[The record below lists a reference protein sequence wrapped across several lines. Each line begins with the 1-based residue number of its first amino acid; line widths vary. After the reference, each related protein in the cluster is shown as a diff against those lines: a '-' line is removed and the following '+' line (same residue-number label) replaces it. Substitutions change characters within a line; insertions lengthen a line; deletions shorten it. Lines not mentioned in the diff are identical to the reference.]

1 MIISLKLPRSVLEL
15 NYTKEE
21 LEFRDEVRQLLRDEL
36 TPEIIAGNKN
46 TTTALGNND
55 AAMAWQAILNKR
67 GWAGVAW
74 PKEFGG
80 TGWSSNQ
87 RYIFNSECEKA
98 GAPKLIPLGLRM
110 LAPVLFKYGTKEQ
123 QDYYLPK
130 MLSAEHYWC
139 QGYSEPGSGSDL
151 ASLKTRAERD
161 GDFYVVNGTKI
172 WTTNAHHADHIFCL
186 VKTNPDVKPQA
197 GISFLLIEMNTPGIS
212 VEPIITMAG
221 DHEVNQVFFDNVR
234 VPISNIVGPEND
246 GWKVAKYLLEF
257 ERGGSSVA
265 TRLHVDMAE
274 LKMLLDRVEGENA
287 LKGRAKEIGIKISA
301 LSQMETD
308 MQSKIARG
316 EKPGAGSSLM
326 KIMASTL
333 GQEISTIKMEAIG
346 NYSLPHN
353 NILLLNEEVT
363 IGEPEHQTITAG
375 YLNDRAST
383 VFGGAREVQKN
394 IIAKSVLGL

>member
-1 MIISLKLPRSVLEL
+1 MEL

-186 VKTNPDVKPQA
+186 VKTNLDVKPQA

-274 LKMLLDRVEGENA
+274 LKLLLDRVEGEGA
-287 LKGRAKEIGIKISA
+287 LKARANEIGIRISA

-326 KIMASTL
+326 KIMSSTL

-353 NILLLNEEVT
+353 NLLLLNEEVT

>member
-1 MIISLKLPRSVLEL
+1 MEL
-15 NYTKEE
+15 NYSEEE
-21 LEFRDEVRQLLRDEL
+21 LAFRDEVRQLLRDEL

-55 AAMAWQAILNKR
+55 AAMAWQAILNRR

-197 GISFLLIEMNTPGIS
+197 GISFLLIEMSTPGIS

-274 LKMLLDRVEGENA
+274 LKMLLDRVEGEDA

-333 GQEISTIKMEAIG
+333 GQDISTIKMEAIG

-353 NILLLNEEVT
+353 NLLLLNEEVT
-363 IGEPEHQTITAG
+363 IGEPEHQTVSAG

>member
-1 MIISLKLPRSVLEL
+1 LDL
-15 NYTKEE
+15 NYSEAE
-21 LEFRDEVRQLLRDEL
+21 LKFRDEVRQLLREEL
-36 TPEIIAGNKN
+36 TPEIIAGNKK
-46 TTTALGNND
+46 TTTALGNNE
-55 AAMAWQAILNKR
+55 AAMAWQEILNKR

-87 RYIFNSECEKA
+87 RYIFNSECEIA

-151 ASLKTRAERD
+151 ASLKTRADRD

-212 VEPIITMAG
+212 VEPIVTMAG

-234 VPISNIVGPEND
+234 VPTSNIVGPEND

-257 ERGGSSVA
+257 ERGGSSVT

-274 LKMLLDRVEGENA
+274 LRMLLNRAEVEDA
-287 LKGRAKEIGIKISA
+287 LKGRVKEIGIKISA

-353 NILLLNEEVT
+353 NLLLLKEERT
-363 IGEPEHQTITAG
+363 IGGPEHQTVSAG

>member
-1 MIISLKLPRSVLEL
+1 M
-15 NYTKEE
+15 NYSKEE
-21 LEFRDEVRQLLRDEL
+21 LAFRDEVRQLLRDEL

-55 AAMAWQAILNKR
+55 AAMAWQAILNRR

-123 QDYYLPK
+123 QDHYLPK

-265 TRLHVDMAE
+265 TRLQVDMAE
-274 LKMLLDRVEGENA
+274 LKMLLDRVEGEDA

-353 NILLLNEEVT
+353 NLLLLNKEVT
-363 IGEPEHQTITAG
+363 IGEPEHQTISAG

>member
-1 MIISLKLPRSVLEL
+1 MEL
-15 NYTKEE
+15 NYSKEE
-21 LEFRDEVRQLLRDEL
+21 LAFRDEVRQLLRDEL

-55 AAMAWQAILNKR
+55 AAMAWQAILNRR

-87 RYIFNSECEKA
+87 RYIFNSECERA

-123 QDYYLPK
+123 QDHYLPK

-246 GWKVAKYLLEF
+246 GWRVAKYLLEF

-274 LKMLLDRVEGENA
+274 LKMLLDRVEGEDA

-301 LSQMETD
+301 LSQMGTD

-353 NILLLNEEVT
+353 NLLLLNKEVT
-363 IGEPEHQTITAG
+363 IGEPEHQTISAG

>member
-1 MIISLKLPRSVLEL
+1 MFRLRKLRTVLEL

-21 LEFRDEVRQLLRDEL
+21 LEFRNEVRELLRNEL

-151 ASLKTRAERD
+151 ASLKTRAQRD

-221 DHEVNQVFFDNVR
+221 DHEVNQVFFDNVK

-274 LKMLLDRVEGENA
+274 LKMLLDRVEGEDA

>member
-1 MIISLKLPRSVLEL
+1 MRLRKLRSVLEL

-21 LEFRDEVRQLLRDEL
+21 LEFRDEVRQLLREEL

-161 GDFYVVNGTKI
+161 GDFYIVNGTKI

-274 LKMLLDRVEGENA
+274 LKMLLDRVEGEDA

>member
-1 MIISLKLPRSVLEL
+1 MEL

-36 TPEIIAGNKN
+36 TSEIIAGNKN

-274 LKMLLDRVEGENA
+274 LKMLLDRVEGEDA

>member
-1 MIISLKLPRSVLEL
+1 MEL

-186 VKTNPDVKPQA
+186 VKTNLDVKPQA

-274 LKMLLDRVEGENA
+274 LKMLLDRVEGEDA

-353 NILLLNEEVT
+353 NILLLNQEVT

>member
-1 MIISLKLPRSVLEL
+1 MEELRKSRSMLEL
-15 NYTKEE
+15 NYTEEE

-98 GAPKLIPLGLRM
+98 SAPKLIPLGLRM

-274 LKMLLDRVEGENA
+274 LKMLLDRVEGEDA

>member
-1 MIISLKLPRSVLEL
+1 MEL
-15 NYTKEE
+15 NYSKEE
-21 LEFRDEVRQLLRDEL
+21 LAFRDEVRQLLRDEL

-55 AAMAWQAILNKR
+55 AAMAWQAILNRR

-87 RYIFNSECEKA
+87 RYIFHSECEKA

-274 LKMLLDRVEGENA
+274 LKMLLDRVEGEDA

-333 GQEISTIKMEAIG
+333 GQDISTIKMEAIG

-353 NILLLNEEVT
+353 NLLLLNEEVT
-363 IGEPEHQTITAG
+363 IGEPEHQTVSAG

>member
-1 MIISLKLPRSVLEL
+1 M
-15 NYTKEE
+15 NYSKEE
-21 LEFRDEVRQLLRDEL
+21 LAFRDEVRQLLRDEL
-36 TPEIIAGNKN
+36 TPEIIAGNKT

-55 AAMAWQAILNKR
+55 AAMAWQAILNTR

-123 QDYYLPK
+123 QDHYLPK

-274 LKMLLDRVEGENA
+274 LKMLLDRVEGEDA

-353 NILLLNEEVT
+353 NLLLLNKEVT
-363 IGEPEHQTITAG
+363 IGEPEHQTISAG

>member
-1 MIISLKLPRSVLEL
+1 MEL

-36 TPEIIAGNKN
+36 TSEIIAGNKN

-186 VKTNPDVKPQA
+186 VKTNLDVKPQA

-274 LKMLLDRVEGENA
+274 LKMLLDRVEGEDA

-326 KIMASTL
+326 KIMSSTL

-353 NILLLNEEVT
+353 NILLLNQEVT

>member
-1 MIISLKLPRSVLEL
+1 MEELRAILEL
-15 NYTKEE
+15 NYSKEE
-21 LEFRDEVRQLLRDEL
+21 LAFRDEVRQLLRDEL

-55 AAMAWQAILNKR
+55 AAMAWQAILNRR

-87 RYIFNSECEKA
+87 RYIFNSECERA

-123 QDYYLPK
+123 QDHYLPK

-274 LKMLLDRVEGENA
+274 LKMLLDRVEGEDA

-353 NILLLNEEVT
+353 NLLLLNEEVT

-394 IIAKSVLGL
+394 IIAKAVLGF

>member
-1 MIISLKLPRSVLEL
+1 MRSVLEL
-15 NYTKEE
+15 NYSKEE
-21 LEFRDEVRQLLRDEL
+21 LAFRDEVRQLLRDEL

-55 AAMAWQAILNKR
+55 AAMAWQAILNRR

-274 LKMLLDRVEGENA
+274 LKMLLDRVEGEDA

-333 GQEISTIKMEAIG
+333 GQDISTIKMEAIG

-353 NILLLNEEVT
+353 NLLLLNEEVT
-363 IGEPEHQTITAG
+363 IGEPEHQTVSAG

>member
-1 MIISLKLPRSVLEL
+1 MELKLTE
-15 NYTKEE
+15 EE
-21 LEFRDEVRQLLRDEL
+21 LAFRDQVRQLLNEEL
-36 TPEIIAGNKN
+36 TPQIIAGNKKS
-46 TTTALGNND
+46 TTALGNNQ
-55 AAMAWQAILNKR
+55 AAMAWQEVLNKR

-110 LAPVLFKYGTKEQ
+110 LAPVIFKYGTKEQ

-161 GDFYVVNGTKI
+161 GDYYVVNGTKI
-172 WTTNAHHADHIFCL
+172 WTTNAHYADHIFCL
-186 VKTNPDVKPQA
+186 VRTNQEVKPQA

-234 VPISNIVGPEND
+234 VPITNIVGPEND

-265 TRLHVDMAE
+265 TRLQVDIAE
-274 LKMLLDRVEGENA
+274 LNLLLQKVEGEIP
-287 LKGRAKEIGIKISA
+287 LKKRAKEIDIKISA

-326 KIMASTL
+326 KIMASSL
-333 GQEISTIKMEAIG
+333 GQEISTLKMEAIS
-346 NYSLPHN
+346 NYNLPHN
-353 NILLLNEEVT
+353 NLLLIQNEET
-363 IGEPEHQTITAG
+363 IGEKEHETISAG
-375 YLNDRAST
+375 YLNERAST
-383 VFGGAREVQKN
+383 VFGGAKEVQKN

>member
-1 MIISLKLPRSVLEL
+1 MLRLKKLRIVLEL

-246 GWKVAKYLLEF
+246 GWRVAKYLLEF

-274 LKMLLDRVEGENA
+274 LKMLLDRVEEEDA
-287 LKGRAKEIGIKISA
+287 LKGRAKEISIKISA

-316 EKPGAGSSLM
+316 EKPGAGASLM

-383 VFGGAREVQKN
+383 VFGGTREVQKN

>member
-1 MIISLKLPRSVLEL
+1 MEL
-15 NYTKEE
+15 NYSKEE
-21 LEFRDEVRQLLRDEL
+21 LAFRDEVRQLLRDEL

-55 AAMAWQAILNKR
+55 AAMAWQAILNRR

-87 RYIFNSECEKA
+87 RYIFNSECERA

-123 QDYYLPK
+123 QDHYLPK

-274 LKMLLDRVEGENA
+274 LKMLLDRVEGEDA

-333 GQEISTIKMEAIG
+333 GQDISTIKMEAIG

-353 NILLLNEEVT
+353 NLLLLNEEVT
-363 IGEPEHQTITAG
+363 IGEPEHQTVSAG

>member
-1 MIISLKLPRSVLEL
+1 MEL
-15 NYTKEE
+15 NYSKEE
-21 LEFRDEVRQLLRDEL
+21 LAFRDEVRQLLRDEL
-36 TPEIIAGNKN
+36 TPEIIAGNKT

-55 AAMAWQAILNKR
+55 AAMAWQAILNRR

-274 LKMLLDRVEGENA
+274 LKMLLDRVEGEDA

-333 GQEISTIKMEAIG
+333 GQDISTIKIEAIG

-353 NILLLNEEVT
+353 NLLLLNEEVT
-363 IGEPEHQTITAG
+363 IGEPEHQTVSAG

>member
-1 MIISLKLPRSVLEL
+1 M
-15 NYTKEE
+15 NYSKEE
-21 LEFRDEVRQLLRDEL
+21 LAFRDEVRQLLRDEL

-55 AAMAWQAILNKR
+55 AAMAWQAILNRR

-123 QDYYLPK
+123 QDHYLPK

-274 LKMLLDRVEGENA
+274 LKMLLDRVEGEDA

-353 NILLLNEEVT
+353 NLLLLNKEVT
-363 IGEPEHQTITAG
+363 IGEPEHQTISAG

>member
-1 MIISLKLPRSVLEL
+1 MELKLTE
-15 NYTKEE
+15 EE
-21 LEFRDEVRQLLRDEL
+21 LAFRDQVRQLLNEEL
-36 TPEIIAGNKN
+36 TPQIIAGNKKS
-46 TTTALGNND
+46 TTALGNNE
-55 AAMAWQAILNKR
+55 AAMAWQEVLNKR

-110 LAPVLFKYGTKEQ
+110 LAPVIFKYGTKEQ

-161 GDFYVVNGTKI
+161 GDYYVVNGTKI
-172 WTTNAHHADHIFCL
+172 WTTNAHYADHIFCL
-186 VKTNPDVKPQA
+186 VRTNQEVKPQA
-197 GISFLLIEMNTPGIS
+197 GISFLLIEMNTPGIN

-234 VPISNIVGPEND
+234 VPITNIVGPEND

-265 TRLHVDMAE
+265 TRLQVDIAE
-274 LKMLLDRVEGENA
+274 LNLLLQKVEGEIP
-287 LKGRAKEIGIKISA
+287 LKKRAKEIDIKISA

-326 KIMASTL
+326 KIMASSL
-333 GQEISTIKMEAIG
+333 GQEISTLKMEAIS
-346 NYSLPHN
+346 NYNLPHN
-353 NILLLNEEVT
+353 NLLLIQNEET
-363 IGEPEHQTITAG
+363 IGEKEHETISAG
-375 YLNDRAST
+375 YLNERAST

>member
-1 MIISLKLPRSVLEL
+1 MEL
-15 NYTKEE
+15 NYSKEE
-21 LEFRDEVRQLLRDEL
+21 LAFRDEVRQLLRDEL
-36 TPEIIAGNKN
+36 TPEIIEGNKN

-55 AAMAWQAILNKR
+55 AAMAWQAILNSR

-87 RYIFNSECEKA
+87 RYIFNSECERA

-123 QDYYLPK
+123 QDHYLPK

-274 LKMLLDRVEGENA
+274 LKMLLDRVEGEDA

-353 NILLLNEEVT
+353 NLLLLNKEVT
-363 IGEPEHQTITAG
+363 IGEPEHQTISAG

>member
-1 MIISLKLPRSVLEL
+1 MLGLRKPRTVLEL

-186 VKTNPDVKPQA
+186 VKTNLDVKPQA

-274 LKMLLDRVEGENA
+274 LKMLLDRVEGEDA

-333 GQEISTIKMEAIG
+333 GQDISTIKMEAIG

-353 NILLLNEEVT
+353 NLLLLNEEVT
-363 IGEPEHQTITAG
+363 IGEPEHQTVSAG

>member
-1 MIISLKLPRSVLEL
+1 LEL

-36 TPEIIAGNKN
+36 TSEIIAGNKN

-274 LKMLLDRVEGENA
+274 LKLLLDRVEGEGA
-287 LKGRAKEIGIKISA
+287 LKARANEIGIRISA

-326 KIMASTL
+326 KIMSSTL

-353 NILLLNEEVT
+353 NLLLLNEEVT
-363 IGEPEHQTITAG
+363 IGEPEHQNITAG

>member
-1 MIISLKLPRSVLEL
+1 MRAILEL
-15 NYTKEE
+15 NYSKEE
-21 LEFRDEVRQLLRDEL
+21 LAFRDEVRQLLRDEL

-55 AAMAWQAILNKR
+55 AAMAWQAILNRR

-274 LKMLLDRVEGENA
+274 LKMLLDRVEGEDA

-326 KIMASTL
+326 KVMASTL

-353 NILLLNEEVT
+353 NLLLLNEEVT
-363 IGEPEHQTITAG
+363 IGEPEHQTISAG

>member
-1 MIISLKLPRSVLEL
+1 MEL

-36 TPEIIAGNKN
+36 TSEIIAGNKN

-274 LKMLLDRVEGENA
+274 LKLLLDRVEGEGA
-287 LKGRAKEIGIKISA
+287 LKARANEIGIRISA

-326 KIMASTL
+326 KIMSSTL

-353 NILLLNEEVT
+353 NLLLLNEEVT
-363 IGEPEHQTITAG
+363 IGEPEHKNITAG

>member
-1 MIISLKLPRSVLEL
+1 MEL
-15 NYTKEE
+15 NYSKEE
-21 LEFRDEVRQLLRDEL
+21 LAFRDEVRQLLRDEL

-55 AAMAWQAILNKR
+55 AAMAWQAILNRR

-197 GISFLLIEMNTPGIS
+197 GISFLLIEMDTPGIS

-274 LKMLLDRVEGENA
+274 LKMLLDRVEGEDA

-333 GQEISTIKMEAIG
+333 GQDISTIKMEAIG

-353 NILLLNEEVT
+353 NLLLLNEEVT
-363 IGEPEHQTITAG
+363 IGEPEHQTVSAG

>member
-1 MIISLKLPRSVLEL
+1 M
-15 NYTKEE
+15 NYSKEE
-21 LEFRDEVRQLLRDEL
+21 LAFRDEVRQLLRDEL

-55 AAMAWQAILNKR
+55 AAMAWQAILNRR

-87 RYIFNSECEKA
+87 RYIFNSECERA

-274 LKMLLDRVEGENA
+274 LKMLLDRVEGEDA

-333 GQEISTIKMEAIG
+333 GQDISTIKMEAIG

-353 NILLLNEEVT
+353 NLLLLNEEVT
-363 IGEPEHQTITAG
+363 IGEPEHQTVSAG

>member
-1 MIISLKLPRSVLEL
+1 MEL
-15 NYTKEE
+15 NYSKEE
-21 LEFRDEVRQLLRDEL
+21 LAFRDEVRQLLRDEL
-36 TPEIIAGNKN
+36 TPEIIAGNKT

-55 AAMAWQAILNKR
+55 AAMAWQAILNRR

-123 QDYYLPK
+123 QDHYLPK

-197 GISFLLIEMNTPGIS
+197 GISFLLIEMNTPGIN

-274 LKMLLDRVEGENA
+274 LKMLLDRVEGEEA

-353 NILLLNEEVT
+353 NLLLLNKEVT
-363 IGEPEHQTITAG
+363 IGEPEHQTISAG

>member
-1 MIISLKLPRSVLEL
+1 MEL
-15 NYTKEE
+15 NYSKEE
-21 LEFRDEVRQLLRDEL
+21 LAFRDEVRQLLRDEL

-46 TTTALGNND
+46 TTTALGSND
-55 AAMAWQAILNKR
+55 AAMAWQAILNRR

-172 WTTNAHHADHIFCL
+172 SL
-186 VKTNPDVKPQA
+186 
-197 GISFLLIEMNTPGIS
+197 
-212 VEPIITMAG
+212 G
-221 DHEVNQVFFDNVR
+221 DHGSKVL
-234 VPISNIVGPEND
+234 PPGP
-246 GWKVAKYLLEF
+246 
-257 ERGGSSVA
+257 
-265 TRLHVDMAE
+265 
-274 LKMLLDRVEGENA
+274 
-287 LKGRAKEIGIKISA
+287 
-301 LSQMETD
+301 
-308 MQSKIARG
+308 
-316 EKPGAGSSLM
+316 PGATWKIGSAVEVKWGLRFNHGGGYQVD
-326 KIMASTL
+326 AT
-333 GQEISTIKMEAIG
+333 EAAISCQCSPAEG
-346 NYSLPHN
+346 
-353 NILLLNEEVT
+353 V
-363 IGEPEHQTITAG
+363 
-375 YLNDRAST
+375 
-383 VFGGAREVQKN
+383 
-394 IIAKSVLGL
+394 

>member
-1 MIISLKLPRSVLEL
+1 MIIPLKLPRSVLEL

-363 IGEPEHQTITAG
+363 IGEPEHQTVSAG